1 MIYVVI
7 IGIFTLGAAIGG
19 IRAARRGAAARAR
32 MLATP
37 STLEDG
43 ALVTLT
49 GTVALIGEPL
59 MSPVGGK
66 RCVAFRATGRVF
78 KTTSM
83 IPTADGLPALPLMPG
98 HLAGGGVN
106 ALLPLG
112 KRRSIGQEISEVRMT
127 PFTLVTRDREIRI
140 DGEECTLP
148 NRNAPII
155 PRKIELEREF
165 MLRTGLA
172 GEVKD
177 ASFDEVVIA
186 ERTKVIVH
194 GTVHVAEDG
203 KIRITGNPITI
214 DLP

>member
-1 MIYVVI
+1 MIYAV
-7 IGIFTLGAAIGG
+7 AIGLFALATLVSS
-19 IRAARRGAAARAR
+19 ILVARRGALRRAR

-59 MSPVGGK
+59 ISPLGGK
-66 RCVAFRATGRVF
+66 QCVAFRATGRVF
-78 KTTSM
+78 TTTSM
-83 IPTADGLPALPLMPG
+83 IPTAGGLPTVPLLPGQLG
-98 HLAGGGVN
+98 GGGVG
-106 ALLPLG
+106 LLAS
-112 KRRSIGQEISEVRMT
+112 KRRSIDREISEARMT
-127 PFTLVTRDREIRI
+127 PFTLVTRDGEIRI
-140 DGEECTLP
+140 EGEECTLP

-155 PRKIELEREF
+155 PRKLELERQF
-165 MLRTGLA
+165 LSRAGLGEKVADA
-172 GEVKD
+172 G
-177 ASFDEVVIA
+177 FDEVVIT
-186 ERTKVIVH
+186 ERTKIIVH

>member
-1 MIYVVI
+1 MIYVVM

-19 IRAARRGAAARAR
+19 IRAARRGAAGRAR
-32 MLATP
+32 ILATP
-37 STLEDG
+37 STLEEG

-59 MSPVGGK
+59 ISPVGGK

-78 KTTSM
+78 KTSSM
-83 IPTADGLPALPLMPG
+83 IPTAGGLPAVPLLPG
-98 HLAGGGVN
+98 HLGGAAGV
-106 ALLPLG
+106 ALSPPG

-165 MLRTGLA
+165 MIRTGLA

-177 ASFDEVVIA
+177 AGFDEVVIT

-194 GTVHVAEDG
+194 GTVHIADDG